1 MALAR
6 QIQVTRARPH
16 GLGKVS
22 EVSEE
27 EFAANPDSF
36 RWIADE
42 EREAEAA
49 NAKAAEAQAQREAA
63 QLLDARQ
70 YRVSVWRDRKHRI
83 AAQVAE
89 SKEHLAKQQER
100 HDELLRQLAEVG
112 VGLQE
117 AQAVVD
123 GLAPAVV
130 PPVPAA
136 APPPAPE
143 PIRRRVTAADSQR
156 VK

>member
-49 NAKAAEAQAQREAA
+49 NAKAAEEQARREVA

-89 SKEHLAKQQER
+89 SKDHLAKQQER
-100 HDELLRQLAEVG
+100 HDELLRQLAEVE
-112 VGLQE
+112 VGLQA
-117 AQAVVD
+117 AQAAVD

-130 PPVPAA
+130 PPVPVA
-136 APPPAPE
+136 APPPPPE

>member
-1 MALAR
+1 ML
-6 QIQVTRARPH
+6 
-16 GLGKVS
+16 
-22 EVSEE
+22 
-27 EFAANPDSF
+27 F
-36 RWIADE
+36 RSAI
-42 EREAEAA
+42 
-49 NAKAAEAQAQREAA
+49 AKAAEAQARREAA

-89 SKEHLAKQQER
+89 SKDHLAKQQER
-100 HDELLRQLAEVG
+100 HDELLRQLAEVE
-112 VGLQE
+112 VGLQA
-117 AQAVVD
+117 AQAAVD

-130 PPVPAA
+130 PPVPVSS
-136 APPPAPE
+136 PPPAPE

>member
-36 RWIADE
+36 RWVADE